1 MIKIAVL
8 GDIGSGKS
16 FVAKQ
21 FGFPVFNADFE
32 VKKIYKKNKKC
43 YQKLKKILPSYIKN
57 FPINKSKLVDAILA
71 NNDNIVKIGKVVHP
85 EVRNRMNNF
94 LKKNKKK
101 KFVILD
107 IPLLLENKINKKD
120 FILVFVDAKKKD
132 INNKLKKRQNFNPK
146 IIKKLRQIQLPLE
159 LKKKYSN
166 FVLKNN
172 FKINSVKKSVKMII
186 KKIN

>member
-1 MIKIAVL
+1 MIKIAVI

-101 KFVILD
+101 KICYFGYT
-107 IPLLLENKINKKD
+107 
-120 FILVFVDAKKKD
+120 
-132 INNKLKKRQNFNPK
+132 
-146 IIKKLRQIQLPLE
+146 IIVRK
-159 LKKKYSN
+159 
-166 FVLKNN
+166 
-172 FKINSVKKSVKMII
+172 
-186 KKIN
+186 